1 MIRVLHIVG
10 SMSPSGIGNFL
21 MNVYRNIDRE
31 KIQFDFIVHEK
42 RSVSFDEE
50 IKVMGGRL
58 FYVTLKSDSLFKNL
72 NDIRKIVKRE
82 KYRMVFRHT
91 DTAMIALDLLSCKLG
106 GAKYRI
112 PHSHSTSTGNKRVH
126 NLMRPLLNMLS
137 TERFACS
144 TDAGKWM
151 YGNKKYR
158 VIMNGIDINAFAFS
172 KEKRDTLRK
181 QLGWEDKF
189 VIGHVGNFMKVKNH
203 RFMIALLAEI
213 KTKISNARLAFVGSG
228 DLYDEIIAQIS
239 EHQLEDDIDLLG
251 VRNDTNE
258 LLSAMDLFIFPSLYE
273 GMPIALVEAQT
284 AGLPCVVSDVI
295 TDDVIFTSEVSKLPL
310 ESKEKWISKVVSVR
324 NCVSMTEREADREKI
339 AGLAKKKGFCVKDL
353 GKRYEKFI
361 LNKFKDK

>member
-50 IKVMGGRL
+50 IKALGGRL
-58 FYVTLKSDSLFKNL
+58 FYVTLKSESLFKNL
-72 NDIRKIVKRE
+72 NDIRKVVKKE

-91 DTAMIALDLLSCKLG
+91 DTAMVALDLFACMAG

-126 NLMRPLLNMLS
+126 NLMRPFLNMLS

-213 KTKISNARLAFVGSG
+213 KTKISNARLAFVGNG
-228 DLYDEIIAQIS
+228 DLYDEIAAQIR
-239 EHQLEDDIDLLG
+239 EYQLENDIDMLG

-295 TDDVIFTSEVSKLPL
+295 TDDVVFTSDVNKLSL
-310 ESKEKWISKVVSVR
+310 DDMQKWVESIVGFAEADSPE
-324 NCVSMTEREADREKI
+324 EREFKKEHIKELTREN
-339 AGLAKKKGFCVKDL
+339 GFCVKDL
-353 GKRYEKFI
+353 GKRYEEFI
-361 LNKFKDK
+361 LNKFEKR